1 MLLHHEGWWLAFYF
15 LLVVAAVIGSIVSG
29 FAIWATVLIAIGG
42 AIVSFYGWLFQVGRF
57 G

>member
-1 MLLHHEGWWLAFYF
+1 MLLHHEGWWLALYF
-15 LLVVAAVIGSIVSG
+15 AATIALTV
-29 FAIWATVLIAIGG
+29 FAIASSWAIWMILLIAIGG